1 MNAGFDGFESPGF
14 EPRYGLA
21 QYLRDL
27 VGPAWDAAV
36 QHRFVDELLAGTIA
50 DDVLARYLVQDYQ
63 FCDAFTALLGQ
74 ATASAPTLASR
85 LRFAQQLG
93 MFASD
98 ENTYF
103 VDSFDALGVPQEDR
117 ETPRLAAATREF
129 DTLMRDVVAT
139 RSYPQALALLI
150 VAEWLYLDWAS
161 RADRE
166 PLGATRPEHVGWV
179 DLHRGP
185 DFTEWVRWL
194 CAELTAAEPIEP
206 RDRVAVEDVFCRA
219 VACELAFFDAAYGPV
234 PGAATD
240 ATAAGSGSRVDT
252 APAEA

>member
-1 MNAGFDGFESPGF
+1 MSEAF
-14 EPRYGLA
+14 EPPYGLA

-50 DDVLARYLVQDYQ
+50 DDVLRRYLVQDYQ

-85 LRFAQQLG
+85 LRFARQLG

-103 VDSFDALGVPQEDR
+103 VDSFDALGVPEEDR
-117 ETPRLAAATREF
+117 RAPRTAEATREF

-161 RADRE
+161 RAYRE
-166 PLGATRPEHVGWV
+166 PFAATRPEHVGWV

-185 DFTEWVRWL
+185 DFAEWVRWL

-219 VACELAFFDAAYGPV
+219 VACELAFFDAAYDGP
-234 PGAATD
+234 TD
-240 ATAAGSGSRVDT
+240 TGTGTPTRGVDN
-252 APAEA
+252 AVAEA